1 MEKFIRTTG
10 GSIWQLGQ
18 DENYHKPNV
27 ANHVSRTS
35 SAVEAASD
43 DIYDLVRV
51 GDLVRFENEDLGVR
65 EVVKENIVTDN
76 KYISK
81 YWRIDAIYTKVM
93 ENGLIKGYELQAA
106 KIGGVWTVIK

>member
-1 MEKFIRTTG
+1 MEQFIRTTG
-10 GSIWQLGQ
+10 GSIWQLGR

-43 DIYDLVRV
+43 DICDLVRV
-51 GDLVRFENEDLGVR
+51 GDLVHFESEDLGVR
-65 EVVKENIVTDN
+65 EVVKKDVVAGNEC
-76 KYISK
+76 ISK

-93 ENGLIKGYELQAA
+93 ENGLVKCYDLQAA
-106 KIGGVWTVIK
+106 KIGGVWTVIR